1 MLSFQDKAEPGVTF
15 PESGIFYSVEIQCM
29 WLLPQSSFVFLE
41 SFVLKNVTS
50 LSMCLKSKK
59 VLQVGLKETSVKLDE
74 YCVSYLKRHS
84 QAKKTISSWLG
95 RNQKIHIQCAHLL
108 ASTHENHT
116 SLLLWRL
123 NKINRMLSKLYV
135 LNEC

>member
-1 MLSFQDKAEPGVTF
+1 MRRLKKKDKLSNTLLSFQDKAEPGVTF

-84 QAKKTISSWLG
+84 QAKKTI
-95 RNQKIHIQCAHLL
+95 
-108 ASTHENHT
+108 AS
-116 SLLLWRL
+116 
-123 NKINRMLSKLYV
+123 
-135 LNEC
+135 